1 MDRRTLDA
9 LQKLGQDLMDRASQA
24 VTLANLQP
32 EGTPEAAVFT
42 GNAYAY
48 SQAAEM
54 LMRVIA
60 EVH

>member
-1 MDRRTLDA
+1 MDRRTLTA
-9 LQKLGQDLMDRASQA
+9 LEKLGQDLMDRAAQA
-24 VTLANLQP
+24 IAMANQHP
-32 EGTPEAAVFT
+32 KDSKKSIIFT

-60 EVH
+60 EAT